1 MGLYFLAG
9 LAALVLQF
17 CVLKRDNLLR
27 SAGFV
32 LGIFSLFLLAV
43 DAVMLREI
51 GNESL
56 AGYDS
61 QGEWTIVF
69 FNHGLHILTILVI
82 FLQCLFIRR
91 QISAEKSVSPALKDE
106 ALFLSVNQIGIFA
119 PVLGLLFINF
129 LNLFNIP
136 LVYQKGL
143 FLFVSLIVLL
153 PYGMAAL
160 YWLFSKRRERPAD
173 WYDEKQFLD
182 VSRAGLLTLVV
193 SLLCLTGFYL
203 LAFWGVLTID
213 VLVWFPVYLFLTLLV
228 FSGSTLYLSKI
239 G

>member
-1 MGLYFLAG
+1 MKKINNLVFFAGIPALLLAAANVLLLPNFRAALKEGVLIPDWQSLVVAGAILLMGLYFLAG

-17 CVLKRDNLLR
+17 CVLKRENLLR

-82 FLQCLFIRR
+82 FLQCLLTRR
-91 QISAEKSVSPALKDE
+91 EISAGKSVSPALKDE
-106 ALFLSVNQIGIFA
+106 ALFLSVNQIGIFT
-119 PVLGLLFINF
+119 PLLGLLYINF
-129 LNLFNIP
+129 LNLFKVP
-136 LVYQKGL
+136 AVYLKGL

-160 YWLFSKRRERPAD
+160 YWLVSKRRERP
-173 WYDEKQFLD
+173 
-182 VSRAGLLTLVV
+182 RRLVR
-193 SLLCLTGFYL
+193 
-203 LAFWGVLTID
+203 
-213 VLVWFPVYLFLTLLV
+213 
-228 FSGSTLYLSKI
+228 
-239 G
+239 